1 MQTMWSMILENSD
14 RTTRTAFARAGIS
27 IPSICSTARA

>member
-1 MQTMWSMILENSD
+1 MQTMWSMIRENSA
-14 RTTRTAFARAGIS
+14 RTVRTAFARSGIS